1 MFWFGIVCLNKFF
14 FGDLVDGVSEFMGKS
29 ILITGCSSGIGFC
42 VAKGLKD
49 RGYQTLAT
57 CRRDED
63 VERLKE
69 LGFDSFKLDLA
80 DSSSIKKAVAQ
91 TIQKTGGRL
100 FALFNNGAYGMAGAV
115 EDLSRDAI
123 REQFE
128 VNLFGTMELT
138 NLLIPVM
145 RKHFE
150 GRIIQNSSVLGLVSL
165 PYRGA
170 YNASKFALEGL
181 TDAMRLELSD
191 SGIYVSLI
199 ESGPILSNFRK
210 NVYKAFNRHIDP
222 SKSVHAEIYKTLE
235 HRLTREGAIQKGTLP
250 PEAVLKKVIHAL
262 ESDSPKIRYYVTIHT
277 HIAAILKRALPFGM
291 LDWVIK
297 REG

>member
-1 MFWFGIVCLNKFF
+1 
-14 FGDLVDGVSEFMGKS
+14 MGKS

-42 VAKGLKD
+42 VAKGLKE

-69 LGFDSFKLDLA
+69 LGLDSFKLDLA
-80 DSSSIKKAVAQ
+80 DSASIKKAASQ
-91 TIQKTGGRL
+91 TIQKTGGKL

-145 RKHFE
+145 RKNFE
-150 GRIIQNSSVLGLVSL
+150 GRIIQTSSVLGLVSL

-181 TDAMRLELSD
+181 TDAMRLELD
-191 SGIYVSLI
+191 GSGIYVSLI
-199 ESGPILSNFRK
+199 EPGPIISKFRE
-210 NVYKAFNRHIDP
+210 NVYKAFKRHIDP

-235 HRLTREGAIQKGTLP
+235 FRLTQKGAIQKGTLP

-277 HIAAILKRALPFGM
+277 HVAAILKRVLPFGM